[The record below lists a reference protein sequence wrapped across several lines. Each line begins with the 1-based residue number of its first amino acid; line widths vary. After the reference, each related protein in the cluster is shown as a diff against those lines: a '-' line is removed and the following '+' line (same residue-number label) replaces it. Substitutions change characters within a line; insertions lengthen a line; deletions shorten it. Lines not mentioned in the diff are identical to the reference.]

1 MRFLVDAQLLQKLA
15 RFLNE
20 KGFES
25 IHTLDL
31 PNGNKTTDAEIIE
44 LSLKFNYIVMT
55 KDVDF
60 WDIFRQKA
68 EPYKLLYL
76 TVGNIATQD
85 LISLFDYNFVII
97 IEKIKEFHVVEINRI
112 NIISII

>member
-1 MRFLVDAQLLQKLA
+1 MRFLVDAQLPKKLS

-44 LSLKFNYIVMT
+44 LSLKFNYIVVT

-68 EPYKLLYL
+68 EPYKLIYL
-76 TVGNIATQD
+76 TVGNISTQD
-85 LISLFDYNFVII
+85 LIRLFDSNLVSIVG
-97 IEKIKEFHVVEINRI
+97 KITEFQVVEISRSS
-112 NIISII
+112 IISVN

>member
-1 MRFLVDAQLLQKLA
+1 MRFLVDAQLPKKLS

-44 LSLKFNYIVMT
+44 LSLKFN
-55 KDVDF
+55 
-60 WDIFRQKA
+60 
-68 EPYKLLYL
+68 
-76 TVGNIATQD
+76 
-85 LISLFDYNFVII
+85 
-97 IEKIKEFHVVEINRI
+97 
-112 NIISII
+112 